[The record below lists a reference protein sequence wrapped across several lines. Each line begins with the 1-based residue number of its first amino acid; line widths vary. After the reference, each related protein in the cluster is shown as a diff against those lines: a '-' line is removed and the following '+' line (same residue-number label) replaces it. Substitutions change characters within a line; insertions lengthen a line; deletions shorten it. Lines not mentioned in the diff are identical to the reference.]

1 MKDNE
6 GFWMNSGIMYRNSH
20 FPRSSTGKKDLIS
33 GTTEDNKYT
42 YLAMELFPRSLS
54 DYIAECGGRLPEYL
68 CYSIA
73 ASCV

>member
-1 MKDNE
+1 MRVFGRILE
-6 GFWMNSGIMYRNSH
+6 SCIEIPH

-33 GTTEDNKYT
+33 GTTGDNKYT